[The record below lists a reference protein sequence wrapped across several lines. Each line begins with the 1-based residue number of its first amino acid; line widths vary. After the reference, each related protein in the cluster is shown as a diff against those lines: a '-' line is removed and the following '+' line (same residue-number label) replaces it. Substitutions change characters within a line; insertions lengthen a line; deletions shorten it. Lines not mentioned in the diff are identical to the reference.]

1 MHEQHVHLNAKLQA
15 MQNTNNELLAQILQQ
30 RKEIEG
36 HVSGLEAVVQDLDDS
51 LSSLWHDDML
61 ALTTETVSMDEG
73 MRISG

>member
-1 MHEQHVHLNAKLQA
+1 

-36 HVSGLEAVVQDLDDS
+36 HVGGLEAVLKDVDDS
-51 LSSLWHDDML
+51 LMSVPHDDML
-61 ALTTETVSMDEG
+61 ALTNETVSLDEG